1 VYQASTIKPDT
12 DTDSLLQNGLLFM
25 TRDRLGYRI
34 ERSLTTYLTDDNP
47 IWSELSAVESVNTSI
62 RDLRQNLDTLI
73 GDPTRVTTAK
83 VIASITKSR
92 LRTQVASGI
101 IKAFNEQSVTV
112 TDLGD
117 TFRVNYE
124 MAATEPLNFIIV
136 AATVTRIPTSV

>member
-1 VYQASTIKPDT
+1 
-12 DTDSLLQNGLLFM
+12 
-25 TRDRLGYRI
+25 
-34 ERSLTTYLTDDNP
+34 
-47 IWSELSAVESVNTSI
+47 
-62 RDLRQNLDTLI
+62 DLRQNLDTLI

-92 LRTQVASGI
+92 LRNQVGAGI

-124 MAATEPLNFIIV
+124 IAPTEPINFIQV
-136 AATVTRIPTSV
+136 AATVTRISSSV